1 MKLQIGIDGK
11 TYEVEVEVIEED
23 TQTRPG
29 GYQPP
34 YAESAPTTVRSQPV
48 ASAPAPAA
56 AAEGPVDEAK
66 VCRSPVAGM
75 VIKINVEVGQML
87 EADELIMVLEAMKM
101 ETNVTVPGPGKV
113 KAIKV
118 AQGDGV
124 KVNQVLVELE

>member
-29 GYQPP
+29 GYMAP
-34 YAESAPTTVRSQPV
+34 YVETATTVRSQPV
-48 ASAPAPAA
+48 ASAPAPA

-75 VIKINVEVGQML
+75 VIKINVEVGQEL
-87 EADELIMVLEAMKM
+87 EDDELIMVL
-101 ETNVTVPGPGKV
+101 
-113 KAIKV
+113 
-118 AQGDGV
+118 
-124 KVNQVLVELE
+124 